1 MTRRAD
7 MFGKKFDLPP
17 LPPELVDTVKAAMLL
32 AEQQFSGTEGVKK
45 KEFVKNRVKDA
56 SKKLD
61 LKALPSWLEE
71 PIREAV
77 VVVIIEVV
85 WNLLF
90 KGKKASV

>member
-1 MTRRAD
+1 

-17 LPPELVDTVKAAMLL
+17 LPPELVDAVKTAMLL
-32 AEQQFSGTEGVKK
+32 AEQQFSGTEGAKK
-45 KEFVKNRVKDA
+45 KEFVKGKVKDA

-71 PIREAV
+71 PIRDAV
-77 VVVIIEVV
+77 IAVIIEVI